1 MEIIE
6 TQYGGVTAV
15 AVNGRV
21 DTTSAPALQEK
32 LSALVRSGC
41 CGVIVDFKHVVYIS
55 SAGFKALLIA
65 AKQAEGLRCG
75 VALCG
80 IAGEVRRMFEIGAF
94 DQVFTILETR
104 EECIERLAAGPA
116 DA

>member
-1 MEIIE
+1 MEMIE
-6 TQYGGVTAV
+6 AQYGKVTAV
-15 AVNGRV
+15 AVKGRV
-21 DTTSAPALQEK
+21 DTTSAPALQER

-41 CGVIVDFKHVVYIS
+41 SGVIVDFQHVVYIS

-80 IAGEVRRMFEIGAF
+80 IAGEVRRMFDIGAF
-94 DQVFTILETR
+94 DQVFTILQTR